1 MQPHRLSTYSRI
13 IILVILVLGI
23 NLFSVYQFDLQTMRA
38 VRSVSTL
45 VFLIVYFLL
54 TTCRNRWVT
63 GALVV
68 LTLRDFM
75 HLFFERSWGVE
86 LYLALGTLT
95 YILLI
100 IERVP
105 FMKVSGFKKS
115 SFSLAALFSLG
126 NIVILYV
133 LSGFV
138 ENQMQGALELPLFY
152 CLGGSL
158 IVLVSSAFYYNFTLN
173 SNRSL
178 LFALMVTGFIIAD
191 ICACLAYFND
201 YEGLWYADRLF
212 YAFSLGCLICFAI
225 DSEGAR
231 REQEDIDILKDSL

>member
-1 MQPHRLSTYSRI
+1 LQPHRLSKYSGI
-13 IILVILVLGI
+13 IILVILILGI
-23 NLFSVYQFDLQTMRA
+23 NLYSVYRFDLQPMRV

-45 VFLIVYFLL
+45 IFLIVYFLL

-63 GALVV
+63 WALVI
-68 LTLRDFM
+68 LTLRDFI
-75 HLFFERSWGVE
+75 HLFFERSWGAE
-86 LYLALGTLT
+86 LFLALSTIT
-95 YILLI
+95 YILFI
-100 IERVP
+100 IERIP
-105 FMKVSGFKKS
+105 FLRVSGFKKS

-138 ENQMQGALELPLFY
+138 EHQMLDVLELPLFY

-158 IVLVSSAFYYNFTLN
+158 IILVSSAYYYNFTLN

-191 ICACLAYFND
+191 ICACLAYFSD
-201 YEGLWYADRLF
+201 YESLWYVDRLF
-212 YAFSLGCLICFAI
+212 YALSLGCLICFAI
-225 DSEGAR
+225 DSEGAS
-231 REQEDIDILKDSL
+231 REQEDIDILKDI